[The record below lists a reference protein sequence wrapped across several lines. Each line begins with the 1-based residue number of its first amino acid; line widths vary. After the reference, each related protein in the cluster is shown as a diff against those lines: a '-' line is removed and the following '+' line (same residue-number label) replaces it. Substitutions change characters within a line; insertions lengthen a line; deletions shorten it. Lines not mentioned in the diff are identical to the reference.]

1 MNDLEVKVIQN
12 PGSIDFNFQE
22 IKEALA
28 IQMTAYTSLEI
39 TEDKQKEAKTDLA
52 TLRKIRKAVDDQ
64 RKSVKKDFMKPYTD
78 FEENVKDLLSVID
91 EPINM
96 IDGKLKEFEAK
107 RVAEK
112 QKHLNDL
119 YEEHIGEYR
128 EYLPYS
134 VVANDKWTNA
144 TYSDKD
150 IIYDISEAV
159 TKVKSDLNAIKA
171 LHSEIEDE
179 CIQAYKNAWNNLAA
193 AITKNSDYMAAKAK
207 AEQRVREEAERKAE
221 LEKQKEVVIQ
231 PSEPVKDPTE
241 ENPTADEPTFT
252 FRVTGLEHIT
262 LVKKYL
268 DFAEIKYEEV

>member
-1 MNDLEVKVIQN
+1 MNDLQVRVTQN

-28 IQMTAYTSLEI
+28 VQMTAYTSLEI
-39 TEDKQKEAKTDLA
+39 TEDRQKEAKKDLA

-64 RKSVKKDFMKPYTD
+64 RKTVKNDFMKPYTD
-78 FEENVKDLLSVID
+78 FEDSVKDLLSVID

-107 RVAEK
+107 KVAEK

-119 YEEHIGEYR
+119 YETHIGEYR
-128 EYLPYS
+128 EFLPYS

-193 AITKNSDYMAAKAK
+193 AITKNSDYISAKER
-207 AEQRVREEAERKAE
+207 AEQKVREEQERKAE
-221 LEKQKEVVIQ
+221 LERQKEQPVEPPVVEK
-231 PSEPVKDPTE
+231 PFVE
-241 ENPTADEPTFT
+241 EPTFT
-252 FRVTGLEHIT
+252 FRVTGIEQIT

>member
-1 MNDLEVKVIQN
+1 MNDLEVKVTQN

-28 IQMTAYTSLEI
+28 VQMTAYTSLEI
-39 TEDKQKEAKTDLA
+39 TEDKQKEAKSDLA

-64 RKSVKKDFMKPYTD
+64 RKNVKKDFMRPYTE
-78 FEENVKDLLSVID
+78 FEESVKDLLAVID
-91 EPINM
+91 EPIYM

-119 YEEHIGEYR
+119 YEQHIGEYKD
-128 EYLPYS
+128 YLPYS

-144 TYSDKD
+144 TYSDRD

-159 TKVKSDLNAIKA
+159 TKVKADINAIKA
-171 LHSEIEDE
+171 LRSEIEFE
-179 CIQAYKNAWNNLAA
+179 CLQAYKNAGNNLAA
-193 AITKNSDYMAAKAK
+193 AITKNSDYISAKEK
-207 AEQRVREEAERKAE
+207 AEQKVREEQEHKAE
-221 LEKQKEVVIQ
+221 LERQKEQ
-231 PSEPVKDPTE
+231 PSNPVEQPVVEKPFVE
-241 ENPTADEPTFT
+241 EPTFT
-252 FRVTGLEHIT
+252 FRVTGIEQIT